1 MFTVTKQ
8 FVEWGGT
15 LYWIKRQIK
24 EESINPDL
32 IHEYKEYIHTD
43 NVLKKNGYLFYVV
56 KVDEAE
62 LIIEDEVKLD
72 QTNKV

>member
-8 FVEWGGT
+8 FVEWDGS

-32 IHEYKEYIHTD
+32 IHEYKEYICADT
-43 NVLKKNGYLFYVV
+43 VLRKNGYLFYAV
-56 KVDEAE
+56 KVDEAQVIE
-62 LIIEDEVKLD
+62 LV
-72 QTNKV
+72 N